1 MSRFWPHF
9 FLLAFIEGLA
19 ALAALFLIPA
29 ESLSLARLALVGAIL
44 FPLAASGWMFVR
56 SLDGDWRARALDPT
70 AYPRIF
76 RALAIS
82 SPLLFLTFGL
92 ILFLLRYLDPAATAS
107 YYERARPAL
116 TYLLLLAAQTSL
128 WLAALRNGI
137 HLKSMW
143 TRRAVFVGAG
153 IVLAVFLAVWLL
165 IALTGLGI
173 TEDPSYWS
181 EPGVPILGW
190 QLLLALLLSALCL
203 LPSAFRSL
211 PSAFRPLP
219 SAFRSLPSASR
230 PLPSASRLLPSAS
243 RPLPSASRPLP
254 SASRPLPS
262 AFRLLPSALYLLALV
277 LWLSVPLT
285 SLRNSFYAPITPPYL
300 QPFPASDAAYY
311 DTSAQ
316 SLLMGFGFVQHI
328 PTRPLF
334 IVFLA
339 ALHAL
344 LGQDYA
350 RLIFGQTLLLAL
362 FPVALYFLGKRLHS
376 RAAGVTVALLAS
388 LREWNSLL
396 VASDVR
402 VSNTKM
408 LLSDF
413 VTTLALTAFLLL
425 VLRWFRERRDG
436 SLLAFVSGGA
446 LGLLLLL
453 RTQSA
458 FLAPG
463 VLLLAFPIFWPKWK
477 TWFAQSALFAAGLV
491 LAVSPWLARNYFVA
505 GQLSLDDPTQVKNVA
520 SMYGGGT
527 PSSNLDQFA
536 GQSPEEASRFVVDT
550 ILHRPAYVAGF
561 VTNQF
566 LANSIDTLLVLP
578 IFARYDGLS
587 APIHPYWYEWDG
599 HPSTANVILFLVY
612 LAVIS
617 LGIAAAWKR
626 LRWAGLLPLVFFI
639 CYALSTSLARYSG
652 WRYIF
657 PADWVGYFYF
667 ALGAAEFFSLAALV
681 FGASGDADR
690 HTGTQVD
697 PSPAARH
704 PSLVF
709 FLLSSFIFLFLGSLP
724 WLTESIIPRT
734 TLPCADSVPACLA
747 AAGVDEA
754 RAARFLG
761 QPDALALSGRV
772 LYPRYFSRG
781 NGLASTNPNPAY
793 APRDFPR
800 MGFYLL
806 APDGVT
812 QTVLPMKGARPF
824 PNAADALLL
833 GCQRGDY
840 VEARLVFFPATGEA
854 FENGPL
860 DAPCPNP

>member
-82 SPLLFLTFGL
+82 SPLLFLTFSL

-107 YYERARPAL
+107 YYERARPPLA
-116 TYLLLLAAQTSL
+116 YLLLLAAQTSL

-137 HLKSMW
+137 HPQSAR
-143 TRRAVFVGAG
+143 TRRALLVSAG
-153 IVLAVFLAVWLL
+153 IVLAVFLAVWLF

-203 LPSAFRSL
+203 LPSA
-211 PSAFRPLP
+211 
-219 SAFRSLPSASR
+219 SR
-230 PLPSASRLLPSAS
+230 PLPSASRLLPSA
-243 RPLPSASRPLP
+243 
-254 SASRPLPS
+254 
-262 AFRLLPSALYLLALV
+262 LYLLALA

-350 RLIFGQTLLLAL
+350 RLIFGQTLLLAF
-362 FPVALYFLGKRLHS
+362 FPVALYLLGKRLHS
-376 RAAGVTVALLAS
+376 RAAGVMVALLAI

-599 HPSTANVILFLVY
+599 HPSTANALLFLVY

-690 HTGTQVD
+690 HTGTQVDVD

>member
-190 QLLLALLLSALCL
+190 QLLLALLFSALCL
-203 LPSAFRSL
+203 LPSAFRFLPSAFRLLPSASRPLSSAFRPPSASRSL

-219 SAFRSLPSASR
+219 SAFR
-230 PLPSASRLLPSAS
+230 
-243 RPLPSASRPLP
+243 
-254 SASRPLPS
+254 PLPS
-262 AFRLLPSALYLLALV
+262 AFRPLPSALYLLALV

-316 SLLMGFGFVQHI
+316 SLLLGFGFVQHI

-376 RAAGVTVALLAS
+376 RAAGVTVALLAI

-463 VLLLAFPIFWPKWK
+463 VLLLAFPICWPKWK

-626 LRWAGLLPLVFFI
+626 LRWAGLLPLVFFV

>member
-1 MSRFWPHF
+1 M
-9 FLLAFIEGLA
+9 
-19 ALAALFLIPA
+19 
-29 ESLSLARLALVGAIL
+29 
-44 FPLAASGWMFVR
+44 
-56 SLDGDWRARALDPT
+56 
-70 AYPRIF
+70 
-76 RALAIS
+76 
-82 SPLLFLTFGL
+82 
-92 ILFLLRYLDPAATAS
+92 
-107 YYERARPAL
+107 
-116 TYLLLLAAQTSL
+116 
-128 WLAALRNGI
+128 
-137 HLKSMW
+137 
-143 TRRAVFVGAG
+143 
-153 IVLAVFLAVWLL
+153 
-165 IALTGLGI
+165 
-173 TEDPSYWS
+173 
-181 EPGVPILGW
+181 
-190 QLLLALLLSALCL
+190 
-203 LPSAFRSL
+203 
-211 PSAFRPLP
+211 
-219 SAFRSLPSASR
+219 
-230 PLPSASRLLPSAS
+230 
-243 RPLPSASRPLP
+243 
-254 SASRPLPS
+254 
-262 AFRLLPSALYLLALV
+262 
-277 LWLSVPLT
+277 
-285 SLRNSFYAPITPPYL
+285 
-300 QPFPASDAAYY
+300 
-311 DTSAQ
+311 
-316 SLLMGFGFVQHI
+316 
-328 PTRPLF
+328 
-334 IVFLA
+334 
-339 ALHAL
+339 
-344 LGQDYA
+344 
-350 RLIFGQTLLLAL
+350 
-362 FPVALYFLGKRLHS
+362 
-376 RAAGVTVALLAS
+376 TVALLAI

-425 VLRWFRERRDG
+425 VLRWFRERRDE

-626 LRWAGLLPLVFFI
+626 LRWAGLLPLVFFV

-681 FGASGDADR
+681 FGASGEADR

-724 WLTESIIPRT
+724 WLTESVIPRT
-734 TLPCADSVPACLA
+734 ALPCADSVPACLA

-806 APDGVT
+806 TPDGVT
-812 QTVLPMKGARPF
+812 QSILPMKGARPF

>member
-44 FPLAASGWMFVR
+44 FPLAASGWMFVC

-116 TYLLLLAAQTSL
+116 TYLLFLAAQTSL

-153 IVLAVFLAVWLL
+153 IVLAVFIAVWLL

-203 LPSAFRSL
+203 
-211 PSAFRPLP
+211 
-219 SAFRSLPSASR
+219 
-230 PLPSASRLLPSAS
+230 
-243 RPLPSASRPLP
+243 
-254 SASRPLPS
+254 LPS

-362 FPVALYFLGKRLHS
+362 FPVALYLLGKRLHS

-396 VASDVR
+396 IASDVR

-599 HPSTANVILFLVY
+599 HPSTANALLFLVY
-612 LAVIS
+612 LVVIS

-626 LRWAGLLPLVFFI
+626 LRWAGLLPLVFFV

>member
-56 SLDGDWRARALDPT
+56 SLDGDWRVRRLDPT
-70 AYPRIF
+70 ARPNLF
-76 RALAIS
+76 RALAFS

-107 YYERARPAL
+107 YYERARPPL
-116 TYLLLLAAQTSL
+116 TYLILLAAQTRL

-143 TRRAVFVGAG
+143 TRRALLVGAG
-153 IVLAVFLAVWLL
+153 FVLVLFIILWLF
-165 IALTGLGI
+165 IAWTGLGV
-173 TEDPSYWS
+173 TQDPSYWG

-190 QLLLALLLSALCL
+190 QLLLALLFSALCL
-203 LPSAFRSL
+203 
-211 PSAFRPLP
+211 
-219 SAFRSLPSASR
+219 
-230 PLPSASRLLPSAS
+230 
-243 RPLPSASRPLP
+243 
-254 SASRPLPS
+254 LPS

>member
-116 TYLLLLAAQTSL
+116 TYLLFLAAQTSL

-190 QLLLALLLSALCL
+190 QLLLALLFSALCL
-203 LPSAFRSL
+203 LPSASRPLSSAFRP
-211 PSAFRPLP
+211 PSAFRL
-219 SAFRSLPSASR
+219 
-230 PLPSASRLLPSAS
+230 LPSASRLLP
-243 RPLPSASRPLP
+243 P
-254 SASRPLPS
+254 
-262 AFRLLPSALYLLALV
+262 ALYLLALV

-362 FPVALYFLGKRLHS
+362 FPVALYLLGKRLHS
-376 RAAGVTVALLAS
+376 RAAGVTVALLAI

-477 TWFAQSALFAAGLV
+477 TWLAQSVLFAAGLA
-491 LAVSPWLARNYFVA
+491 LAISPWPARNYFVA

-599 HPSTANVILFLVY
+599 HPSTANALLFLVY

-626 LRWAGLLPLVFFI
+626 LRWAGLLPLVFFV

-681 FGASGDADR
+681 FGASGEADR

-754 RAARFLG
+754 RTAAFLG

>member
-143 TRRAVFVGAG
+143 TRRALLVGAG

-203 LPSAFRSL
+203 LPSA
-211 PSAFRPLP
+211 
-219 SAFRSLPSASR
+219 SR
-230 PLPSASRLLPSAS
+230 PLPSASRLLPSA
-243 RPLPSASRPLP
+243 
-254 SASRPLPS
+254 
-262 AFRLLPSALYLLALV
+262 LYLLALA

-285 SLRNSFYAPITPPYL
+285 SLRNSFYAPITPPYD

-362 FPVALYFLGKRLHS
+362 FPVALYFLGARLHS

-396 VASDVR
+396 IASDVR

-425 VLRWFRERRDG
+425 VLRWFRERRDR

-599 HPSTANVILFLVY
+599 HPSTANALLFLVY

-626 LRWAGLLPLVFFI
+626 LRWAGLLPLVFFV

-690 HTGTQVD
+690 HTGAQVD

-806 APDGVT
+806 TPDGVT
-812 QTVLPMKGARPF
+812 QSILPMKGARPF

-833 GCQRGDY
+833 GCQHGDY
-840 VEARLVFFPATGEA
+840 VEARLVFFPATGEV

>member
-44 FPLAASGWMFVR
+44 FPLAASGWMFVC

-116 TYLLLLAAQTSL
+116 TYLLFLAAQTSL

-153 IVLAVFLAVWLL
+153 IVLAVFIAVWLL

-190 QLLLALLLSALCL
+190 QLLLALLFSALCL
-203 LPSAFRSL
+203 
-211 PSAFRPLP
+211 
-219 SAFRSLPSASR
+219 
-230 PLPSASRLLPSAS
+230 
-243 RPLPSASRPLP
+243 
-254 SASRPLPS
+254 LPS

-362 FPVALYFLGKRLHS
+362 FPVALYLLGKRLHS

-396 VASDVR
+396 IASDVR

-599 HPSTANVILFLVY
+599 HPSTANALLFLVY
-612 LAVIS
+612 LVVIS

-626 LRWAGLLPLVFFI
+626 LRWAGLLPLVFFV